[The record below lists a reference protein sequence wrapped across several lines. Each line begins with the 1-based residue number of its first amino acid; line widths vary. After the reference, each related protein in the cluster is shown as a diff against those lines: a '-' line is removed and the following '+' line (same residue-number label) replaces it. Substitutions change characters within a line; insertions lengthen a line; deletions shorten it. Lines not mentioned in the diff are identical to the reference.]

1 MTKTLVVAKSEFLT
15 AVRSKGFIIG
25 VLMMPIAMG
34 ISILVQTLSAK
45 HADVSD
51 RKFAIVDPSGV
62 FAEALTVAAA
72 QWNEAADAVPADAPP
87 RAKYFPVRVDAA
99 GRSADQV
106 RLDLSDQ
113 VRKGQLFAFV
123 EIPKEALSD
132 LVAFVGAASKAGA
145 VSRPESAGDAPKIVY
160 YSDKPTEED
169 LRYWIA
175 KVVNTAILGVRLKT
189 AGIEQ
194 SQYDRLAK
202 ELDSEHRG
210 LTSRTATGEIKD
222 AATVDKLK
230 TYFIPLILMFL
241 LWMVV
246 MSAVPQLLSTAI
258 EEKMIRVS
266 EVILGSVTPFELMMG
281 KLIASTGISAV
292 LAFLYLAGGAV
303 FAIQS
308 GRADAI
314 PVALLPFFV
323 FFMLLAV
330 FFFGS
335 VFIAIG
341 AACSEIKDAQGL
353 MAPAMII
360 LMLPMFV
367 WMPVLKQPNSPLAV
381 AASLF
386 PPATPMLM
394 LLRLAAHPPPP
405 MWQVLLGVALT
416 TACTIGMVWAAGR
429 IFRIGILSQ
438 GKTPGIRE
446 IIRWVTKA

>member
-1 MTKTLVVAKSEFLT
+1 MKTMVVAKSEFLT

-25 VLMMPIAMG
+25 VLMMPIAMA
-34 ISILVQTLSAK
+34 ISFLVQGLSEK

-51 RKFAIVDPSGV
+51 RVFAIVDPKGV
-62 FAEALTVAAA
+62 FADALTL
-72 QWNEAADAVPADAPP
+72 AADKWNGTIDDAKPEARR
-87 RAKYFPVRVDAA
+87 RAKYVPTRVDVA
-99 GRSADQV
+99 GRSTDEV
-106 RLDLSDQ
+106 RLDLSDKI
-113 VRKGQLFAFV
+113 RKGELFAFV
-123 EIPKEALSD
+123 EIPEDALGD
-132 LVAFVGAASKAGA
+132 
-145 VSRPESAGDAPKIVY
+145 SRPNAPGGGPKIVY

-175 KVVNTAILGVRLKT
+175 KIVNTTILGVRLKA

-210 LTSRTATGEIKD
+210 LTSRTLTGEIK
-222 AATVDKLK
+222 AAAAVDRLK

-292 LAFLYLAGGAV
+292 LAFLYLTGGVIFAV
-303 FAIQS
+303 HS
-308 GRADAI
+308 GRGDAI
-314 PVALLPFFV
+314 PVGLLPYFV
-323 FFMLLAV
+323 LFLLLAV

-367 WMPVLKQPNSPLAV
+367 WLPVLKQPNSTLAV
-381 AASLF
+381 VSSLF

-405 MWQVLLGVALT
+405 LWQVLLGIVLT
-416 TACTIGMVWAAGR
+416 SATTIGMVWAAGR

-446 IIRWVTKA
+446 LIRWVTKA